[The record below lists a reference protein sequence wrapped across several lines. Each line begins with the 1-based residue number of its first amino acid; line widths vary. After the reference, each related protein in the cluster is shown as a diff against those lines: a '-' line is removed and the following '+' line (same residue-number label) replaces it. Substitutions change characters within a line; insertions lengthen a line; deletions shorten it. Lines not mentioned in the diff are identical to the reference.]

1 MSTLWPRYP
10 FVVNT
15 VNTKPYHHG
24 NLREEMVRIGVQLA
38 AEGGPEAV
46 SLRKIARRAGVSPSA
61 AYRHFPGQDSLLGAV
76 RHTAADALGRSMQD
90 AVSQVAADAPAAE
103 RVIAAGRGYFE
114 FALDRPMLFRC
125 LASGFELPEQDSQDS
140 PFARLLELVG
150 GLERE
155 ALAVVDAAA
164 RFDAAVA
171 LWSAVHGI
179 SVLCTSG
186 ALRDVPPPRNRE
198 LLEVT
203 LATAV
208 RGLRF

>member
-1 MSTLWPRYP
+1 M
-10 FVVNT
+10 NT

-24 NLREEMVRIGVQLA
+24 NLRAEMVRIGVELA

-46 SLRKIARRAGVSPSA
+46 GLRETARRAGVSPSA
-61 AYRHFPGQDSLLGAV
+61 AYRHFPGQDSLLEAV
-76 RHTAADALGRSMQD
+76 RHTAADALGQSMQH
-90 AVSQVAADAPAAE
+90 AVSEVAADAPATE
-103 RVIAAGRGYFE
+103 QVIAAGRGYFE
-114 FALDRPMLFRC
+114 FALNRQMLFRC
-125 LASGFELPEQDSQDS
+125 LASGFELPEEDSRDS

-150 GLERE
+150 GLKRE
-155 ALAVVDAAA
+155 ASAIVDDHAA

-186 ALRDVPPPRNRE
+186 ALRDVPQPRKRE

>member
-1 MSTLWPRYP
+1 M
-10 FVVNT
+10 NT

-38 AEGGPEAV
+38 AKGGPEAV
-46 SLRKIARRAGVSPSA
+46 GLREIARRAGVSPSA
-61 AYRHFPGQDSLLGAV
+61 AYRHFPGQDSLLEAV
-76 RHTAADALGRSMQD
+76 RHTAADALGQSMQD
-90 AVSQVAADAPAAE
+90 AVSDVAADAPATE

-114 FALDRPMLFRC
+114 FALNRQMLFLC
-125 LASGFELPEQDSQDS
+125 LASGFELPEEDSQDS

-155 ALAVVDAAA
+155 ASAVVDDAA
-164 RFDAAVA
+164 RFDAAVS

-186 ALRDVPPPRNRE
+186 ALRDLPPPRKRQ

>member
-1 MSTLWPRYP
+1 LG
-10 FVVNT
+10 VNA

-24 NLREEMVRIGVQLA
+24 NLREEMIRIGVELA

-46 SLRKIARRAGVSPSA
+46 GLREIARRADVSPSA
-61 AYRHFPGQDSLLGAV
+61 AYRHFPGQESLLDAV
-76 RHTAADALGRSMQD
+76 RDAAGDALGQAMHD
-90 AVSQVAADAPAAE
+90 AVSQLPSDAPATE

-114 FALDRPMLFRC
+114 FALNQRMLFRC
-125 LASGFELPEQDSQDS
+125 LASGFEIPEGADASES
-140 PFARLLELVG
+140 PFAQLLELVG
-150 GLERE
+150 EIQGANSAAADE
-155 ALAVVDAAA
+155 AA
-164 RFDAAVA
+164 RFGAGVA

-186 ALRDVPPPRNRE
+186 ALKDIPEPRKRA

>member
-1 MSTLWPRYP
+1 M
-10 FVVNT
+10 NT

-24 NLREEMVRIGVQLA
+24 NLREEMVRIGVELA

-46 SLRKIARRAGVSPSA
+46 GLRETARRAGVSPSA
-61 AYRHFPGQDSLLGAV
+61 AYRHFPGQGSLLEAV
-76 RHTAADALGRSMQD
+76 RHTAADALGQSMQH
-90 AVSQVAADAPAAE
+90 AVSEVAADAPATE
-103 RVIAAGRGYFE
+103 QVIAAGRGYFE
-114 FALDRPMLFRC
+114 FALNRQMLFRC
-125 LASGFELPEQDSQDS
+125 LASGFELPEEDSRDS

-150 GLERE
+150 GLKRE
-155 ALAVVDAAA
+155 ASAVVDDHAA

-186 ALRDVPPPRNRE
+186 ALRDVPQPRKRE